1 MEMGT
6 PTRDGIQGMTHTGV
20 YGYESSNG
28 CGYLDYFNISMR
40 RRQREPYNAVAAY
53 GACQVDALQGLHYPI
68 NGDCPNWQAWKAR
81 RVQVQSSPRGR
92 VYSTSRSTRHLN
104 Q

>member
-1 MEMGT
+1 
-6 PTRDGIQGMTHTGV
+6 
-20 YGYESSNG
+20 
-28 CGYLDYFNISMR
+28 MR
-40 RRQREPYNAVAAY
+40 VAMAVVILITSTSVSAAGKGSPYNAVAAY

-81 RVQVQSSPRGR
+81 RVQVQTSPRGR
-92 VYSTSRSTRHLN
+92 VYPTSRSTRHLN